1 MSQTVEPWVLCVD
14 DEPKVLEGLELN
26 LGFDYEVRTALGGE
40 AGLEALRANPG
51 CAVVISDMRMPG
63 MNGSQFLAQVRELT
77 PDTTR
82 MLLTGFSD
90 IADTIAAIND
100 GGIFRF
106 LSKPTAPEALK
117 RAIDDGLRQW
127 ELIQSER
134 VLLEQTLHGAAEALV
149 EALEIASPAAFS
161 RARRIES
168 ACRHVATELGFDP
181 VWEVA
186 LAGLLVRLGWIAI
199 PSDTVDSFLDGKTVT
214 DAEAAMFDDAY
225 DTSVRLVGRIPRL
238 DGVAEIIAGAANP
251 SGGVDPS
258 TAVRTVAEFDRLC
271 GLGRGGA
278 KGIKELD
285 GCFPRE
291 ILVALNSWPGAEEE
305 TTIQEVE
312 LRGLVIGMVA
322 ENDILTKTGTLLVR
336 SGTDITETVI
346 DRLRNF
352 ANSQGVD
359 EPITVSVRPG

>member
-1 MSQTVEPWVLCVD
+1 MSRTVEPWVLCVD

-26 LGFDYEVRTALGGE
+26 LGFDYEVRTAVGGD
-40 AGLEALRANPG
+40 AGLETLQANPG

-63 MNGSQFLAQVRELT
+63 MNGSQFLARVRELT

-90 IADTIAAIND
+90 IGDTIAAIND

-106 LSKPTAPEALK
+106 LSKPTAPDALK
-117 RAIDDGLRQW
+117 RAVDDGLRQW

-134 VLLEQTLHGAAEALV
+134 VLLEETLHGAAEALV

-168 ACRHVATELGFDP
+168 ACRHVATELGLEP
-181 VWEVA
+181 VWQVA
-186 LAGLLVRLGWIAI
+186 LAGLLLRLGWIAI
-199 PSDTVDSFLDGKTVT
+199 PADTVDSFLTGEELT
-214 DAEAAMFDDAY
+214 DDEAAMFDDAY

-238 DGVAEIIAGAANP
+238 DGVAGIITGAADP
-251 SGGVDPS
+251 SGDIDPA

-278 KGIKELD
+278 KGLKELD
-285 GCFPRE
+285 GLYPRE
-291 ILVALNSWPGAEEE
+291 ILVALNSWPGADEEAVV
-305 TTIQEVE
+305 QEVA
-312 LRGLVIGMVA
+312 LRGLVVGMVA
-322 ENDILTKTGTLLVR
+322 ENDIVTKAGTLLVR

-352 ANSQGVD
+352 ANSQGID